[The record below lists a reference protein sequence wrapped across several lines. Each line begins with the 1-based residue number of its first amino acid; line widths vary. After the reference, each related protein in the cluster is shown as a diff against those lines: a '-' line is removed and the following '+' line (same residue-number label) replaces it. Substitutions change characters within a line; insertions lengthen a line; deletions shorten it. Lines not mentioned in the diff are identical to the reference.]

1 MMSSNAALPLAVISG
16 ACGGMG
22 VACAR
27 VMGRHHRLVLTDMS
41 AERLETLAQDLTTQ
55 GVLVDAVAAGD
66 IAQPSTVAAVAGE
79 IEAHGPLGALIHTAG
94 LSPTLA
100 TWGPIVEVNLVAT
113 VRLLD
118 AIEPGLRPGAA
129 AVLIASMGGHYAAA
143 DLAIDALFD
152 DPLDERL
159 LARLEPLLRTQP
171 GANGS
176 HGLGTV
182 AYAQSKRA
190 LLRLCQR
197 RAAAWGAR
205 GARIVTISPGMISTP
220 MARKEVAENPS
231 ARGIV
236 ERTPAGR
243 WGSALDIA
251 NVAEFL
257 ASDLASFVSGSDVR
271 VDGGLMATVGEAA
284 GPGNVA
290 QNGARAIP
298 RGLRSQ

>member
-1 MMSSNAALPLAVISG
+1 MWMTLSSNLSLPLAVVTG

-27 VMGRHHRLVLTDMS
+27 VMGRHHRLVLADVS
-41 AERLETLAQDLTTQ
+41 AERLESLSQDLTAQ
-55 GVLVDAVAAGD
+55 GVVVDAVVAGD
-66 IAQPSTVAAVAGE
+66 LAQPSAVAAVAGS
-79 IEAHGPLGALIHTAG
+79 IATHGPLGALIHTAG

-100 TWGPIVEVNLVAT
+100 GWGLIVEVNLVAT
-113 VRLLD
+113 ARLLD
-118 AIEPGLRPGAA
+118 AIEPGLAPRAA
-129 AVLIASMGGHYAAA
+129 AVLIASMGAHYAVA
-143 DLAIDALFD
+143 DHAIDALFD
-152 DPLDERL
+152 HPLDSRL
-159 LARLEPLLRTQP
+159 LARLEPLLRAQP

-176 HGLGTV
+176 HGLLTV
-182 AYAQSKRA
+182 AYGQSKRA

-205 GARIVTISPGMISTP
+205 GARIVTLSPGMISTP
-220 MARKEVAENPS
+220 MARKEVAENPG
-231 ARGIV
+231 ARGLV

-271 VDGGLMATVGEAA
+271 VDGGLMAAM
-284 GPGNVA
+284 
-290 QNGARAIP
+290 AR
-298 RGLRSQ
+298 